1 MESGERADEA
11 DLDLH
16 NISVQIVPNVIMN
29 EAKMTEILI
38 SQLGAG
44 LINMT
49 QAKMKL
55 ENISRAAAQAQ
66 LSEEEDFHNPHL
78 NAMSGMGAEDDEEET
93 GDKPNSGNPVNSKEN
108 KKKPETK

>member
-1 MESGERADEA
+1 MESGEKADEA

-38 SQLGAG
+38 QQLGGG
-44 LINMT
+44 LINMV

-55 ENISRAAAQAQ
+55 ENISRAAAIAQ
-66 LSEEEDFHNPHL
+66 LSEEEQFHNPHL
-78 NAMSGMGAEDDEEET
+78 NAMSGMGAEGDEEET
-93 GDKPNSGNPVNSKEN
+93 DKPASGNPTNSKEN